1 MKYIS
6 IFKYQELLEEYE
18 ELESKK
24 KKLKEEQYTD
34 WIKVD
39 RIIERQSAIEPV
51 LEKFRIQQRKRSLKI
66 AISKIDV
73 AIRGLKRAA
82 IKSGE
87 HYVNS
92 RQKTPSEEEMALIND
107 FGDASYNELQEA
119 YGYDIISDDDFDYLA
134 ERLERIEVDNKTK
147 EVVTKSCP
155 EANALN
161 LLVEYKSELEK
172 SLANCESEEQALKER
187 ENNG

>member
-1 MKYIS
+1 MRYIS
-6 IFKYQELLEEYE
+6 IFKYQELLAEYE
-18 ELESKK
+18 ELETQK

-34 WIKVD
+34 WFKVD

-87 HYVNS
+87 NYVSS
-92 RQKTPSEEEMALIND
+92 RQKTPSQEETLLIEN
-107 FGDASYNELQEA
+107 FGDASYDELQEA
-119 YGYDIISDDDFDYLA
+119 YGYDIISEDDFDYLA
-134 ERLERIEVDNKTK
+134 ERLEQIEVDNKTK
-147 EVVTKSCP
+147 EVVIKSCP

-161 LLVEYKSELEK
+161 LLVEYKDELEK
-172 SLANCESEEQALKER
+172 NLSNCEIEEQALKER
-187 ENNG
+187 ENG